1 MASGETQ
8 MAKPKVAR
16 MGERMA
22 SRASRRIMKCS
33 TCDARLAIPNA
44 SGRTRNRVLLP
55 IRCNRRNCTE
65 RCQPSLQSRGPHL
78 PPPDCQPARCSAGWS
93 IATTAG
99 RIAVVLKSPSIVG
112 TRVLLCH
119 RGFQGACGTHSDDT

>member
-1 MASGETQ
+1 MASGEAQ

-78 PPPDCQPARCSAGWS
+78 PPRLPARALFCGMEHRHHGREDRGRTEEPFDRRNAGVTLPSWVS
-93 IATTAG
+93 G
-99 RIAVVLKSPSIVG
+99 RMRDSF
-112 TRVLLCH
+112 R
-119 RGFQGACGTHSDDT
+119 